1 MTKAQYQ
8 MILHRIFSS
17 FWKDLGHLIV
27 RNLNYG
33 FTSGTMSVTQKQGII
48 TCIPKDNK
56 PRHFLKNLRP
66 LTLLNVV
73 YKLAS
78 GTIANRLKTILD
90 TLISKDQTGFI
101 KGRYIGENTR
111 LLYDIMQYTEDNNI
125 PGLLMTIDFEKAFD
139 TIEFDFI
146 EKTLDYFNFGTTL
159 KKWISLFLHNTLT
172 AIQINGFLSEFIT
185 IQRGFFDNSFFC
197 KTKK

>member
-1 MTKAQYQ
+1 MTKAQDQ
-8 MILHRIFSS
+8 MVLQQNFFKV
-17 FWKDLGHLIV
+17 FWKDLGHFIV
-27 RNLNYG
+27 RSLNYG

-66 LTLLNVV
+66 LTLLNVI

-111 LLYDIMQYTEDNNI
+111 LLYDIMKYTEDNNI

-139 TIEFDFI
+139 TLEFDFI

-159 KKWISLFLHNTLT
+159 KKWISTFPT
-172 AIQINGFLSEFIT
+172 
-185 IQRGFFDNSFFC
+185 
-197 KTKK
+197 